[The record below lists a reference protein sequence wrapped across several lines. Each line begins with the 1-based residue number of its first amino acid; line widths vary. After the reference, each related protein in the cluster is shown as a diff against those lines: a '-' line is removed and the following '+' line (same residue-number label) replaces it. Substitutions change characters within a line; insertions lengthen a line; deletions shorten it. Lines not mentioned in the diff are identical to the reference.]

1 MTSDPTPLPTVMHVD
16 MDAFYAS
23 VEIRRRPELVGR
35 PVVVGA
41 LGARGVV
48 LSATHDVRAY
58 GVYAGQPV
66 GRARRLCPQAV
77 YLPPDHDEY
86 ARVSDNVMAML
97 RSLTPTVEPL
107 SLDEAFLDLGGSLR
121 RLGGDPVRIGEM
133 IRARIADEQGITCS
147 VGVASTKF
155 VAKLAGATVKPD
167 GLRVVRDHEAVAFLH
182 PLPVSRLWGVGER
195 TEAVLTRLG
204 LHTVGDIAHTPRA
217 TLCRALGQ
225 AAGRT
230 LHALAWGRDERPV
243 VPSEPE
249 RSMGHEETFPADV
262 DDPEVVRRALL
273 RLATRTGA
281 RLRAA
286 GLAGRTVSIK
296 VRFSDFT
303 TLTRSKTLR
312 EATDVGRE
320 IYTTACALHA
330 GLGLERARLRLVGVR
345 MEHLVDGD
353 RPRQMV
359 LGERARGWAEI
370 ERAADAVRDR
380 FGGQALAPASLLGG
394 SSGRPPGTQ
403 D

>member
-1 MTSDPTPLPTVMHVD
+1 MTSVPTLMHVD

-23 VEIRRRPELVGR
+23 VEVRRRPELVGQ

-58 GVYAGQPV
+58 GVHAGQPV
-66 GRARRLCPQAV
+66 GRARRLCPHAV

-97 RSLTPTVEPL
+97 RSLTPAVEPL

-121 RLGGDPVRIGEM
+121 RLGGDPVLVGET

-147 VGVASTKF
+147 VGIAGTKF
-155 VAKLAGATVKPD
+155 VAKLAGAAVKPD
-167 GLRVVRDHEAVAFLH
+167 GLRMVRDDEAVAFLH

-225 AAGRT
+225 AAGGT
-230 LHALAWGRDERPV
+230 LHSLAWGRDDRPV

-286 GLAGRTVSIK
+286 GMAGRTVSLK

-345 MEHLVDGD
+345 MEQLVEGD

-359 LGERARGWAEI
+359 LGERARGWAEV
-370 ERAADAVRDR
+370 ERAADAVHDR
-380 FGGQALAPASLLGG
+380 FGGHALAPASLLGG
-394 SSGRPPGTQ
+394 SSRRSSGTHGR
-403 D
+403 